1 MTFYGK
7 ENESLE
13 IDDRGLQRDKLNL
26 ILKEKSKFTK
36 IVEQFIKEYGAD
48 WVEENLDMI
57 EEEFRKPR
65 H

>member
-7 ENESLE
+7 DNESLE
-13 IDDRGLQRDKLNL
+13 IDDRGYQRDRLNL
-26 ILKEKSKFTK
+26 ILKEKSEFTK
-36 IVEQFIKEYGAD
+36 IIEQFIVEYGAD

-57 EEEFRKPR
+57 EEEFLKPG